1 MPDEKP
7 TINTII
13 NEIAKAV
20 QDKGSI
26 SDAAST
32 SRFQNLIETLIGG
45 NDASSN
51 TQGNSGGSV
60 SSATTKYFQ
69 LENNITNRLESIFQ
83 EYYSATMCGVV
94 LGASVSAGVF
104 FGIVVNALPYFLTNY
119 WVMKQKINKK
129 RKVNNK
135 LSTKINLDSREN
147 MSMAV
152 QSVSLT
158 ASSPKLF
165 LLLLNPKEEVS
176 ESTSDI
182 RHVKQCLD
190 YLHQFVLSRFHDKPK
205 SEDEDNIKRN
215 TLYILEHIKKM
226 TVYIVSKEFSPMDFR
241 NALNDYFYPEQ
252 KEKEIEYSFILQF
265 IMVEKLELDN
275 AHFQLEIMVGS
286 E

>member
-1 MPDEKP
+1 MPDEKRS
-7 TINTII
+7 INTII

-51 TQGNSGGSV
+51 TQNGSA
-60 SSATTKYFQ
+60 SATTKYFQ

-104 FGIVVNALPYFLTNY
+104 FGIVVNALPYFLTNC
-119 WVMKQKINKK
+119 WVTKQKINKK

-135 LSTKINLDSREN
+135 LSTKINVDSHEN

-158 ASSPKLF
+158 ANSPKLF
-165 LLLLNPKEEVS
+165 LLLLNPKKDVC

-182 RHVKQCLD
+182 RQVKQCLD

-205 SEDEDNIKRN
+205 SEGEDNAKRN
-215 TLYILEHIKKM
+215 KLYILEHMKKM

-241 NALNDYFYPEQ
+241 NALNGYFYPEQ
-252 KEKEIEYSFILQF
+252 KQKEIEYSFILQF